1 MVDGTGSGKERGTV
15 ERRKRDKTLGRGGC
29 PFDIF
34 VAERLI

>member
-1 MVDGTGSGKERGTV
+1 MEQVTKEK
-15 ERRKRDKTLGRGGC
+15 EIEWIKRDKTLGRGGC